1 MDLQK
6 VQKEQT
12 EQNNTI
18 DSIQI
23 TGAEYVIIKN
33 LEKEYQLIK
42 TKLIDEIIEEII
54 KESNAKILKK

>member
-42 TKLIDEIIEEII
+42 TKLIDDIIEEII
-54 KESNAKILKK
+54 KESNENT

>member
-1 MDLQK
+1 MDLQ
-6 VQKEQT
+6 QS
-12 EQNNTI
+12 NTI

-23 TGAEYVIIKN
+23 SGAEYVIIKN

-54 KESNAKILKK
+54 EESNDKILKK

>member
-54 KESNAKILKK
+54 KESNENT